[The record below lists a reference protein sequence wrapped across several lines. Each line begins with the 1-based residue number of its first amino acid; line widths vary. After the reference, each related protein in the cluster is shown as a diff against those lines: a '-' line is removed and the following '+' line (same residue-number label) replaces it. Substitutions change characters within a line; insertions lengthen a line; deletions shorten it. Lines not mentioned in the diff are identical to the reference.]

1 MVPLL
6 ARLDSHDRALYQW
19 LLLAQNARLRSRL
32 LWTGLTHCGGA
43 TLTILLVLVPLFVA
57 RGAWHDGAVLA
68 AWTLLVSHLL
78 VQVAKRHTT
87 RPRPAVRE
95 GLHWH
100 VAAPDE
106 FSFPSGH
113 SCAAM
118 AVAFAY
124 SLAVPTV
131 AMPLLV
137 LAVLV
142 GFSRVRLGVHYPGD
156 VIAGQALAIFTGLLV
171 LACR

>member
-6 ARLDSHDRALYQW
+6 TRLDSHDRALYQW
-19 LLLAQNARLRSRL
+19 LLLAQNARLHSRL
-32 LWTGLTHCGGA
+32 LWMGLTHLGGA
-43 TLTILLVLVPLFVA
+43 TIAILLVLIPLVTA
-57 RGAWHDGAVLA
+57 QGAWHDGAVLA
-68 AWTLLVSHLL
+68 AWTLLLSHLL
-78 VQVAKRHTT
+78 VQVAKRRTT
-87 RPRPAVRE
+87 RPRPSVRE

-131 AMPLLV
+131 AMPMLV

-156 VIAGQALAIFTGLLV
+156 VIAGQALAMCTGLLV